1 MGEMVAIKSSL
12 VILKEAKEELQSE
25 LTTLER
31 TDAHKSAQ
39 HLTKLKRQ
47 ISSVESSIEILEAY
61 EIDEQSV

>member
-12 VILKEAKEELQSE
+12 VILKEAKGELQSG

-39 HLTKLKRQ
+39 HLTKLKRKL
-47 ISSVESSIEILEAY
+47 VA
-61 EIDEQSV
+61 